1 MMAPLLRRT
10 QAPRGE
16 TPILKQKASHR
27 DHVSVISALS
37 YSPARNS
44 TSLYFQTLPEGYFNN
59 QRVAAF
65 VRQLLRHLRGS
76 VIILWDR
83 GNMHKGPP
91 IRQLEA
97 DFPRLSLEFLP
108 PYAPDLN
115 PVEALWN
122 YVKYDELAKYAPTG
136 VEELDRTLT
145 AQLHDVRQNRNRLRT
160 FYSISELPALRT
172 TLAS

>member
-10 QAPRGE
+10 LAPRGQ

-37 YSPARNS
+37 YSPVRNQP
-44 TSLYFQTLPEGYFNN
+44 SLYFQTLPEGYFTNE
-59 QRVAAF
+59 RVADF

-83 GNMHKGPP
+83 GNMHKGPA
-91 IRQLEA
+91 IRQLED

-122 YVKYDELAKYAPTG
+122 YVTYNELANYAPLG
-136 VEELDRTLT
+136 VQDLDNTLIYELRKVQRDPDR
-145 AQLHDVRQNRNRLRT
+145 LHT
-160 FYSISELPALRT
+160 FYSVTELPQLNT
-172 TLAS
+172 TLVS